1 MDRLTLVAFLR
12 GLARHKLH
20 AALNIGGLAV
30 GIAVFLILTLYV
42 RFETSY
48 ETWLPHYREIY
59 LIESKLDG
67 TIGGRPNRNTPVS
80 MWTAIHRDLPGMI
93 GTRIEPM
100 PATVVHNGTGT
111 SEPFAYVDPDF
122 AKVFDLPVIEGE
134 LLHAFD
140 NPSNAVITQT
150 IARRYFPGASAI
162 GKTITVVFEGEKHV
176 YRVAGVIGDLPANT
190 GLKIA
195 ILART
200 VISDTKT
207 SANYDSM
214 HNWNYFRTATYVRLP
229 DPAAAIGFTNQLDAV
244 IQRHARA
251 ETPDNPSMDLH
262 ARLQPIADVFFET
275 PGTSLTVRTLGIVGV
290 LTLLI
295 AAVNYVNLATARAG
309 LRAREVAMRK
319 VLGASRAV
327 LARQY
332 IGEAVVTTAIAALFG
347 LGLAEAGLPLVN
359 AAGGL
364 SLTIQYLGVD
374 GVLLPLVLLVLVIG
388 TLAGIYPALVLSRI
402 PAAAVLA
409 SARSPGGGKAGTRI
423 REGLVVF
430 QFTIAIAFV
439 VGTIVLVAQTSHVR
453 ASDRGFER
461 DGLILVPSLG
471 NYSLNDAQRDTI
483 LHRFAGLP
491 GVSSVSA
498 ANNAPGLEN
507 FTAESNVPLPGTTED
522 GPSIRFFE
530 TTPGFFK
537 VIGARLLAGRVFD
550 LSHPADVNPNTNILS
565 GDGKKT
571 FSIVINRTAMTAFRF
586 PSPQAA
592 IGKTVGGGQGPLRT
606 IIGVVDDMRFGDP
619 RTPIP
624 PMMYDFLPR
633 NPDRGIAVLRFSGD
647 TQSVIDGARTIWR
660 QEAPEVPFD
669 AKTATQSIEEFYKQ
683 DDHAAHLFT
692 IGAVLAI
699 AIGCVGLWGLASFN
713 TARRIK
719 EIGIRKTLGASSADI
734 VRLLVGQFLRPVL
747 IANLFAWPLAFVAM
761 RIWLAGFDDRITL
774 SPLYF
779 IGATVLALAIAALT
793 VLAQSLRAAR
803 AAPAWAL
810 RHE

>member
-30 GIAVFLILTLYV
+30 GIAVFVILGLYV
-42 RFETSY
+42 RFETGY

-59 LIESKLDG
+59 LIEGKLDG
-67 TIGGRPNRNTPVS
+67 TIGGRPSRSTPLA
-80 MWTAIHRDLPGMI
+80 MWTAIHRDLPHVT

-100 PATVVHNGTGT
+100 SATVVHDSTGT
-111 SEPFAYVDPDF
+111 SELFSYVDPDF
-122 AKVFDLPVIEGE
+122 ARVFDLPVVQGD

-150 IARRYFPGASAI
+150 IAGRYFPGASAI
-162 GKTITVVFEGEKHV
+162 GKTITVVFQGEKHV
-176 YRVAGVIGDLPANT
+176 YRVAGVIRDLPLNT

-200 VISDTKT
+200 IIPDDKASIYYEP
-207 SANYDSM
+207 A
-214 HNWNYFRTATYVRLP
+214 HAWNHFRASTYVRLP
-229 DPAAAIGFTNQLDAV
+229 DQAAANAFTSQLNAL
-244 IQRHARA
+244 IHRHAGA
-251 ETPDNPSMDLH
+251 ETPSNPAMDLH

-275 PGTSLTVRTLGIVGV
+275 PGTSLTVKTLGIVGV

-332 IGEAVVTTAIAALFG
+332 IGEAVATTAIAALFG
-347 LGLAEAGLPLVN
+347 LALAEAGLPLVN

-364 SLTIQYLGVD
+364 SLTIKYLGVG

-388 TLAGIYPALVLSRI
+388 TLSGIYPALVLSRI

-423 REGLVVF
+423 REGLVIF

-439 VGTIVLVAQTSHVR
+439 VGTIVLMAQTSHVR
-453 ASDRGFER
+453 ASDRGFESE
-461 DGLILVPSLG
+461 GLVLVPSLG
-471 NYSLNDAQRDTI
+471 NPSLNDAQRETI
-483 LHRFAGLP
+483 LHRFASLP
-491 GVSSVSA
+491 GVASVSA
-498 ANNAPGLEN
+498 ANNVPGPDN
-507 FTAESNVPLPGTTED
+507 FTAESNVPIPGVAED

-537 VIGARLLAGRVFD
+537 VIGARVLAGRVFD
-550 LSHPADVNPNTNILS
+550 LSHPADVNQNLTELN
-565 GDGKKT
+565 GDGNKPL
-571 FSIVINRTAMTAFRF
+571 SIVINRTAMIAFRF

-592 IGKTVGGGQGPLRT
+592 IGKTVGGGRGPLRT
-606 IIGVVDDMRFGDP
+606 IIGVVEDMRFGDP

-624 PMMYDFLPR
+624 PMMYDFQAR
-633 NPDRGIAVLRFSGD
+633 NPDRGIAILRFSGD
-647 TQSVIDGARTIWR
+647 PQSVMDAARSIWR
-660 QEAPEVPFD
+660 QEAPEVPFE

-719 EIGIRKTLGASSADI
+719 EIGIRKTLGASSTDI
-734 VRLLVGQFLRPVL
+734 VKLLVGQFLRPVL

-761 RIWLAGFDDRITL
+761 RTWLAGFDDRIAL
-774 SPLYF
+774 SQLYF

-803 AAPAWAL
+803 AAPA
-810 RHE
+810 